1 MADFEF
7 TTEEREVID
16 TLLKDYEAN
25 LKTVSVFLTTTNQE
39 AAKLHN
45 DKLRRILVSAI
56 EATIND
62 GWEQDAET

>member
-62 GWEQDAET
+62 GWEQAE